1 MKQKQSMVIF
11 VNYKDNYDTTTTT
24 ANNSMGFDLSALQSC
39 FSSKTKATDKFE
51 FTSSNGKYYKIKTQ
65 RNFGDAS

>member
-24 ANNSMGFDLSALQSC
+24 ANKSMGFDLSAIQS
-39 FSSKTKATDKFE
+39 FNNIYRKSDYD
-51 FTSSNGKYYKIKTQ
+51 SNLEQ
-65 RNFGDAS
+65 D